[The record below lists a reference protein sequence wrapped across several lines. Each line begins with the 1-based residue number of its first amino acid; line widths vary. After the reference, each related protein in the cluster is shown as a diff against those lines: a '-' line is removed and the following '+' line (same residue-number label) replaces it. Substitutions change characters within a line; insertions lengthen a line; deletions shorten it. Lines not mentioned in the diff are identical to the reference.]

1 MRFKGLP
8 AQLIGG
14 GIDASLLQ
22 TIQFRRQH
30 KIKEHN

>member
-22 TIQFRRQH
+22 TIQFRRQP
-30 KIKEHN
+30 KAREHN